1 MKAQKNDS
9 KCCHPVKI
17 LYWPNQLSHV
27 HVFCKG
33 REFHSTSKYHN
44 KFVRN
49 ILDSIQQLGLRYQFD
64 IELALIA
71 PLALITLCIVV
82 TGPEICMHSLGSF
95 QQFVNVRY

>member
-17 LYWPNQLSHV
+17 LYWPNQLLLMYMYFV
-27 HVFCKG
+27 
-33 REFHSTSKYHN
+33 KYHN

-82 TGPEICMHSLGSF
+82 T
-95 QQFVNVRY
+95 